1 MVAKKKT
8 KKKTFWET
16 YGGKIKTTLIAA
28 VCTALG
34 VWAFTMVKGGCES
47 VALTIDQKYNNQALM
62 PEIIKKFEVVEKKM
76 EVGDDLVA
84 QQSVKTFEM
93 YQQKLE
99 TQTKEA
105 QRKADMNKLED
116 YKRQKVLVEK
126 ESTRD
131 PKNQYLKDQI
141 EYLKRQ
147 IQALEEKLYK

>member
-1 MVAKKKT
+1 MVTKKRT

-16 YGGKIKTTLIAA
+16 YKGKIKTTLIAA
-28 VCTALG
+28 ICTALG
-34 VWAFTMVKGGCES
+34 VWMFTMVKGGCES
-47 VALTIDQKYNNQALM
+47 IALSVDQKYNNASM
-62 PEIIKKFEVVEKKM
+62 KPEIDKRLADVEKKM

-147 IQALEEKLYK
+147 IQMLEEKLYK

>member
-1 MVAKKKT
+1 MVAKNRT
-8 KKKTFWET
+8 KKKTFWEN
-16 YGGKIKTTLIAA
+16 YGGKMKTAIIAA
-28 VCTALG
+28 ICTAFG
-34 VWAFTMVKGGCES
+34 VWMFTVVKGGCES
-47 VALTIDQKYNNQALM
+47 VALTIDQKYNNQSLK
-62 PEIIKKFEVVEKKM
+62 PEIEKRIADVEKKM

-99 TQTKEA
+99 TQTQEA

-116 YKRQKVLVEK
+116 YKRQKVLIEK

-147 IQALEEKLYK
+147 IQTLEEKLYK

>member
-1 MVAKKKT
+1 MVTKKRT

-16 YGGKIKTTLIAA
+16 YKGKIKTTLIAA
-28 VCTALG
+28 ICTALG
-34 VWAFTMVKGGCES
+34 VWFFSVVKGGCES
-47 VALTIDQKYNNQALM
+47 VALTIDQKYNNSSLI
-62 PEIIKKFEVVEKKM
+62 PEMNKKISDVEKKM
-76 EVGDDLVA
+76 EIGDDLVA

-105 QRKADMNKLED
+105 QRKSDMNKLED

-126 ESTRD
+126 ESNRD

-147 IQALEEKLYK
+147 IQTLEEKLYK